1 VRRRPLF
8 VLDPTTRPLTPSF
21 LFTPSPFLFSV
32 SQDDSTASSAAA
44 ARAESA
50 RGARLS
56 ADFPEDG
63 HIPVPS
69 SFGISLLS
77 TRPGYDLDGYVAPSQ
92 VAAAAA
98 AAAAQAAADELGSA
112 AADPDSDD
120 DAVGAATARSRAQAA
135 MRSVLAPAERLR
147 PTAAPTPATRAAAAP
162 VKRGRML
169 RGPGI
174 AAITDAPSAKRG
186 SSVQSARSTD
196 DVGAPSAAMVGGDDD
211 DDEEEEVE
219 QEEKGGKSRSR
230 SAASRT
236 SKGKAPAPAPAAA
249 STTTASGGAAPDV
262 RSPSAKKGRPSRASS
277 PVPLANLA
285 VNAPTSSA
293 LPPRAKGGKPP
304 VAPAVGGAGGEG
316 VRRVR

>member
-21 LFTPSPFLFSV
+21 LFTSSPFLFPV
-32 SQDDSTASSAAA
+32 LQDDSSANSAAA

-147 PTAAPTPATRAAAAP
+147 PTAASTPAIRAAAP

-211 DDEEEEVE
+211 DDEEEQEEVE
-219 QEEKGGKSRSR
+219 DKGGKSRSR

-236 SKGKAPAPAPAAA
+236 SKGKAPAPAAAAA
-249 STTTASGGAAPDV
+249 SATTAAGGTAPDV
-262 RSPSAKKGRPSRASS
+262 RSPSAKKGRPNRASS
-277 PVPLANLA
+277 PVPLATLA